1 MTDEEEN
8 KCLTEYKKLFCA
20 NCEAD
25 CTTSILD
32 CNGYQFFFK
41 GYEQG
46 YEDCRHYAH
55 DYYKPKW
62 HDLRKDPN
70 DLPTIENLHN
80 FSKYVLCA
88 VKFDDFV
95 FYQVMSIHYPS
106 KTWIVVDSD
115 KNYSNKNVIAWCELT
130 KFEE

>member
-1 MTDEEEN
+1 MTDEERFCN
-8 KCLTEYKKLFCA
+8 KRCCS
-20 NCEAD
+20 NP
-25 CTTSILD
+25 
-32 CNGYQFFFK
+32 
-41 GYEQG
+41 
-46 YEDCRHYAH
+46 CRHRCEYVSNYL
-55 DYYKPKW
+55 DGLEEGRKEKW
-62 HDLRKDPN
+62 HDLRKNPN

-80 FSKYVLCA
+80 FSKCVLCA
-88 VKFDDFV
+88 LKFDDFV

>member
-1 MTDEEEN
+1 MTDEEMAEAYANEN
-8 KCLTEYKKLFCA
+8 WEH
-20 NCEAD
+20 
-25 CTTSILD
+25 
-32 CNGYQFFFK
+32 
-41 GYEQG
+41 YEEGQNDSKALKQAYLAG
-46 YEDCRHYAH
+46 LIEGR
-55 DYYKPKW
+55 KEKW
-62 HDLRKDPN
+62 HDLRKDTN
-70 DLPTIENLHN
+70 DLLTIENLHN

-115 KNYSNKNVIAWCELT
+115 KNYPNKNVIAWCEIP